1 MMESLDTTDTSVSNQ
16 SGNIKKIILGLVA
29 LGLVSLVCLGV
40 VAYFFFDQLW
50 ERVNSVTE
58 FTAASGEQPVSNQ
71 IAIVGNDDNIW
82 LISPDSEEMRQITT
96 DGRGYRFPT
105 WAPDGRYL
113 AFVGPDEAN
122 TTTLYVTA
130 ASKNEPMPLFNEANS
145 APFYLYWS
153 PDSHLIT
160 FLTQERVGLAM
171 READAIAGTTR
182 LLAEGSPFYWVWS
195 PAGDKLLMHV
205 GGARTL
211 SEKAHLS
218 ILENQED
225 AERVEL
231 NLAPGNFQAPLWS
244 TDGKF
249 FYYIASDDQGR
260 ESIYRTEANTLEQNR
275 VTNLAGFAYMVLSP
289 TGEHIAYMQIEQS
302 RPPFGTAYIVDT
314 DGQNHMR
321 LTDDPVGSMYWSP
334 DGTKLAL
341 LTISRQ
347 QDGGSTANNGI
358 LASPLPQEVVFRW
371 MIYHVETDELEPLVS
386 FDPTVD
392 FLQLIPFFDQYHLS
406 LTFWSPDSRY
416 LVISKENAGE
426 TTGTIW
432 VVDTTGEEEP
442 RQVAEGTLAIWSWQ

>member
-1 MMESLDTTDTSVSNQ
+1 MMESLDKADAPVSNQ
-16 SGNIKKIILGLVA
+16 SGKTKKIIVGLVA
-29 LGLVSLVCLGV
+29 LGLVSLVCLGGI
-40 VAYFFFDQLW
+40 AYFAFDSLW
-50 ERVNSVTE
+50 ERFTSPTE
-58 FTAASGEQPVSNQ
+58 FAAASAEQPVSNR
-71 IAIVGNDDNIW
+71 IAVVGNDDNIW
-82 LISPDSEEMRQITT
+82 LISPDGEEMRQITT
-96 DGRGYRFPT
+96 DDKGYRFPT

-113 AFVGPDEAN
+113 AFVGPGEADN
-122 TTTLYVTA
+122 TTLYVTA
-130 ASKNEPMPLFNEANS
+130 ASKNEPMPLFNESDA

-153 PDSHLIT
+153 PDSHWIT

-205 GGARTL
+205 GGARAL

-218 ILENQED
+218 ILENQAD

-244 TDGKF
+244 GDGKF
-249 FYYIASDDQGR
+249 FYYIATDEQGQ
-260 ESIYRTEANTLEQNR
+260 ESIYRTEANTLEQFR

-289 TGEHIAYMQIEQS
+289 TGEHIAYMQIERS
-302 RPPFGTAYIVDT
+302 RPPFGTAYIVNT

-321 LTDDPVGSMYWSP
+321 LTDDPVGSLYWSP

-341 LTISRQ
+341 LTITRQ
-347 QDGGSTANNGI
+347 QDGGSTANNGL
-358 LASPLPQEVVFRW
+358 LASPLLQEIVFRW
-371 MIYHVETDELEPLVS
+371 MIYDVETEEIEPLIS
-386 FDPTVD
+386 FNPTVD

-416 LVISKENAGE
+416 LVVSKENAGE
-426 TTGTIW
+426 ETGTIW
-432 VVDTTGEEEP
+432 VVDTTGEQAP
-442 RQVAEGTLAIWSWQ
+442 RQIAEGTLAIWSWE